1 MPMSQPVDYI
11 VVVSN
16 EDDFLTGFHHFS
28 EKVNRKMRAGYQLL
42 GNPFSV
48 DRIMCQAMIKPIG
61 LEGDP
66 VPAATESTGDTTMFY
81 HRPSAT

>member
-1 MPMSQPVDYI
+1 MSYPADYI

-16 EDDFLTGFHHFS
+16 EDDFQTGFHHFS

-42 GNPFSV
+42 GHPFAV
-48 DRIMCQAMIKPIG
+48 ERLMCQAMVKPAG

-66 VPAATESTGDTTMFY
+66 VPAASESTGDTTMFY
-81 HRPSAT
+81 HRTSPT